1 MASRKYSKTQ
11 KTGGSKKSPSTDGTK
26 KRKSRGQARFHL
38 LTDAKRA
45 AESYT
50 AQAERE
56 AEKAGKRSLW
66 SSVGGIL
73 GGIAIPMMLGPGGWI
88 AAAAMAGGGA
98 YFGGRAGRQLA
109 ESGVGGDA
117 RRKDIKVDKFYDK
130 KAKAANLE
138 FKQFDRDIE
147 SNLRKQALITGATA
161 GIAKSGIIGKATD
174 KFISTFL
181 PGEPMAGQVGGAG
194 FDIPLL
200 GKEDIGWKQGMKD
213 FKIPPFSGGESA
225 GAEVAST
232 VGEGA
237 KFTETKGAFYT
248 KPMTAVSD
256 PMKHPLAQYENMA
269 TAPATELATTLPKNL
284 PGFRDKAGWL
294 SDLPGAA
301 GYESLSA
308 SDQVFGAMSDKNLWS
323 KYGKPLGQMMGR
335 VSAETLISQAL
346 NQDDDKKLYDP
357 LDQRSLYS
365 YYNV

>member
-11 KTGGSKKSPSTDGTK
+11 KTGGSKKSPPTDGTK

-38 LTDAKRA
+38 LTDAKRE

-73 GGIAIPMMLGPGGWI
+73 GGIAIPMMLGPAGWV

-147 SNLRKQALITGATA
+147 SNLRKQSLITGATA

-174 KFISTFL
+174 KFKATFL
-181 PGEPMAGQVGGAG
+181 PGETMAGQVGTN
-194 FDIPLL
+194 
-200 GKEDIGWKQGMKD
+200 
-213 FKIPPFSGGESA
+213 
-225 GAEVAST
+225 VAST

-237 KFTETKGAFYT
+237 KYTENVGQIRFKPASHIAGKSAGMHSPTETFVRGG
-248 KPMTAVSD
+248 TAARPTQLAAALPETVS
-256 PMKHPLAQYENMA
+256 
-269 TAPATELATTLPKNL
+269 T
-284 PGFRDKAGWL
+284 
-294 SDLPGAA
+294 
-301 GYESLSA
+301 A

-346 NQDDDKKLYDP
+346 NQDDDEKLYDP